1 MNTNCLQHDKQQGG
15 KALKPIQ
22 LMFLSL
28 CFLLLSFHQ
37 GYSQTA
43 GVQSVPSQEA
53 PSVKDK
59 TDQPAVPVQPMH
71 ETLKETAGQPAEQ
84 HEEVAEEEKPVHIAD
99 PIEPWNKAMYHF
111 NDKLYFWV
119 LKPVAQGYSAV
130 FPEDVRISFS
140 NFFSNLT
147 TPIRFVASLMQFKMK
162 DAGNELIR
170 CVYNSTA
177 GIGGLADVAKTDLG
191 ISRKEEDLGQ
201 TLGTYGIGQG
211 FFIVWP
217 FIGPSSLRDSVGTVG
232 DWFLDPVTYV
242 NPFFFDS
249 LGIRTFDKVNTV
261 SLHIGDYEDLKKSA
275 IDPYVSLRDAYIQ
288 YRKKKVDE

>member
-1 MNTNCLQHDKQQGG
+1 ML
-15 KALKPIQ
+15 I
-22 LMFLSL
+22 SL
-28 CFLLLSFHQ
+28 CFLLLGFNQ
-37 GYSQTA
+37 GYSQTTDIL
-43 GVQSVPSQEA
+43 SVPAPEA
-53 PSVKDK
+53 TSVTDK
-59 TDQPAVPVQPMH
+59 TQQPTVTGQPLH
-71 ETLKETAGQPAEQ
+71 DTIKEPEKQPAGQP
-84 HEEVAEEEKPVHIAD
+84 EEFTEEDKSVRIAD
-99 PIEPWNKAMYHF
+99 PIAPWNKAMYHF

-130 FPEDVRISFS
+130 MPEDVRISFS

-147 TPIRFVASLMQFKMK
+147 TPIRFVSSLLQFKVK

-201 TLGTYGIGQG
+201 TLGRYGIGQG
-211 FFIVWP
+211 FYIVWP
-217 FIGPSSLRDSVGTVG
+217 FLGPSSLRDSVGTVG

-242 NPFFFDS
+242 NPLFFDS

-275 IDPYVSLRDAYIQ
+275 IDPYVSLRDAYTQ
-288 YRKKKVDE
+288 YRKKKVEE